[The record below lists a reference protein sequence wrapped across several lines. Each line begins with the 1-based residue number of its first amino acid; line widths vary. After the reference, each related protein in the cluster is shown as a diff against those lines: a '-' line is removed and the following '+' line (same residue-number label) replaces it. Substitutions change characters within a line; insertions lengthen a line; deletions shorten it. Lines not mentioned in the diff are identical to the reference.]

1 MTEAGFAVVGAANRH
16 DFRSVLGLLG
26 GLMLVCVVR
35 RGVWA
40 GARGGRL
47 AVVVATHSLQVL
59 SLEAVTASS
68 CWGHVRRSR
77 GSDTLQRCRC

>member
-1 MTEAGFAVVGAANRH
+1 MVGAANRH

-26 GLMLVCVVR
+26 GLMLVCGVR

-47 AVVVATHSLQVL
+47 AVVVAKHSLQVL

-68 CWGHVRRSR
+68 YYWGHVHRSR